1 MTITG
6 SGRVTR
12 PPKVLYTGTDPVPAK
27 KRRPKKKKIVVVK
40 KSGPGAKVFAAPV
53 ITPLKSSYD
62 TSPMEDDVVSINDIK
77 VSSSSSPVR
86 LPEGPSTP
94 FPQDVRQA
102 PKVVTVISDPKP
114 LDILCE
120 RGGKSNLHPG
130 NNIYRSMGRALVPLV
145 KETGSLDTK
154 SRGRYTHQV
163 ALLSVLS
170 LVGCRFLEVGRLLDD
185 NVFEKGASKSSKKA
199 KAADRSNHT
208 VYAVVND
215 PRYVMEK
222 TRQYFRDNLR
232 DKAKHRH
239 RAIDD
244 LFSVTEAW
252 KTIVEAQDDTF
263 SAESARIWKLALTK
277 LVAKA
282 AREVKKDN
290 KEEQGLLDD
299 ANEALKLVPRGR
311 PLSSQSQE
319 VIIASVNGGATG
331 TSTRAQYAGADPSLI
346 ITSQTKKRTRQK
358 KSKVNKKSSTRVGG
372 ISISSSSSSWS
383 VSSSSSGGSSS
394 SSNRS
399 ARGSQ
404 SAKQRAPSICS
415 PPSFSS
421 IPPNEVYTGFNE
433 DVEAAGNLLQLVGTP
448 AGMMESVGSVDAV
461 GDVRG
466 ELINGVKGVTI
477 ECNNDGPAQSFEAQ
491 HVPPPPPNLVRHVF
505 TFEGYDSEEGGAE
518 DVEKVISVESS
529 LGEEESEEEGLM
541 LDGWRIFG

>member
-1 MTITG
+1 
-6 SGRVTR
+6 
-12 PPKVLYTGTDPVPAK
+12 
-27 KRRPKKKKIVVVK
+27 
-40 KSGPGAKVFAAPV
+40 
-53 ITPLKSSYD
+53 
-62 TSPMEDDVVSINDIK
+62 
-77 VSSSSSPVR
+77 
-86 LPEGPSTP
+86 
-94 FPQDVRQA
+94 
-102 PKVVTVISDPKP
+102 
-114 LDILCE
+114 
-120 RGGKSNLHPG
+120 
-130 NNIYRSMGRALVPLV
+130 
-145 KETGSLDTK
+145 
-154 SRGRYTHQV
+154 
-163 ALLSVLS
+163 
-170 LVGCRFLEVGRLLDD
+170 
-185 NVFEKGASKSSKKA
+185 
-199 KAADRSNHT
+199 
-208 VYAVVND
+208 
-215 PRYVMEK
+215 
-222 TRQYFRDNLR
+222 
-232 DKAKHRH
+232 
-239 RAIDD
+239 
-244 LFSVTEAW
+244 
-252 KTIVEAQDDTF
+252 
-263 SAESARIWKLALTK
+263 
-277 LVAKA
+277 LVARA

-319 VIIASVNGGATG
+319 VIIASHNGGATG
-331 TSTRAQYAGADPSLI
+331 TSTRAQYAGAEPSLI

-421 IPPNEVYTGFNE
+421 IPPTEVYTGFNE

-477 ECNNDGPAQSFEAQ
+477 ECNDDGPAQSFEAQ

-505 TFEGYDSEEGGAE
+505 TFEGYDSEGGGAE